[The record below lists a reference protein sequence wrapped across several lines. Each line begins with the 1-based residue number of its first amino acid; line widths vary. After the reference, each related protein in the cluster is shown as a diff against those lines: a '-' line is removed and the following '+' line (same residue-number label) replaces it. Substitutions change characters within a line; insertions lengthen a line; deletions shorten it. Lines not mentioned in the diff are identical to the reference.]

1 MTYKEKKS
9 LYESIMKETAKTV
22 KRMINESSITTT
34 KVTPEIAQIC
44 SFIRSYYIVGD
55 AFRRRNFNE
64 KYAINATPLQYFSEA
79 DLIYRY
85 VAALI
90 LFNKDIPNSLDDVES
105 IGIFKNYVDAYL
117 KKSGAEEDEFI
128 EDLKRTYNLA
138 KNAFEK
144 IKEW

>member
-9 LYESIMKETAKTV
+9 LYESIMMEAAKTV
-22 KRMINESSITTT
+22 KRMINESSIRPM
-34 KVTPEIAQIC
+34 KVSPEIAQIC

-55 AFRRRNFNE
+55 ALRKRNFDV

-90 LFNKDIPNSLDDVES
+90 LFDKDIPNSLDDIKS
-105 IGIFKNYVDAYL
+105 IGIFKNYADAYL
-117 KKSGAEEDEFI
+117 KKSRTEEDEFI

-138 KNAFEK
+138 KKAFEK
-144 IKEW
+144 IKDW